1 MNIDKLGEF
10 GLIKRIVRYIRT
22 DDSVIQGSGDDCA
35 VIKFDQRRYLLLTCD
50 MIIEGVD
57 FKPDDKPYLIGRKAL
72 SVSLSDIAACGGF
85 PRYALVSMGMPKST
99 SVGLVDKICKG
110 ILDLAKEFRVNIVG
124 GDISLAQKL
133 TLDVSLVG
141 IVEKKNLVLRDGAR
155 GGDIIFVSGS
165 LGDSILGKH
174 LRFSPRIKEARFL
187 VKNFKV
193 NAMIDISD
201 GLVQDLG
208 HILEESKVGA
218 IIYAD
223 LIPRASPAT
232 SLENALYAG
241 EDFELL
247 FTLPIK
253 EARKLMAR
261 KPKIF
266 HPIGHITERKLEL
279 RLVDKNCQ
287 EKIIKP
293 QGYKHF

>member
-1 MNIDKLGEF
+1 
-10 GLIKRIVRYIRT
+10 
-22 DDSVIQGSGDDCA
+22 
-35 VIKFDQRRYLLLTCD
+35 
-50 MIIEGVD
+50 
-57 FKPDDKPYLIGRKAL
+57 
-72 SVSLSDIAACGGF
+72 
-85 PRYALVSMGMPKST
+85 
-99 SVGLVDKICKG
+99 
-110 ILDLAKEFRVNIVG
+110 
-124 GDISLAQKL
+124 
-133 TLDVSLVG
+133 
-141 IVEKKNLVLRDGAR
+141 
-155 GGDIIFVSGS
+155 
-165 LGDSILGKH
+165 
-174 LRFSPRIKEARFL
+174 
-187 VKNFKV
+187 
-193 NAMIDISD
+193 MIDISD